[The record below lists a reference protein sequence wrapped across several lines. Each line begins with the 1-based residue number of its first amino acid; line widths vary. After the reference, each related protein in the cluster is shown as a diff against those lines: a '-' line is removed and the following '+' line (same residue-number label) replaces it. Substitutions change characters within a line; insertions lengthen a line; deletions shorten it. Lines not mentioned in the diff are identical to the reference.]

1 MIMLQSSYNWN
12 SLLYQIT
19 RDILHILSKKHFF
32 QFEEIKF
39 YYLQT
44 RLNMFDPKLKVENK
58 YDLVFKQINNN
69 STIVLLKRN
78 Y

>member
-1 MIMLQSSYNWN
+1 MLQSYYSWN

-19 RDILHILSKKHFF
+19 WDILHILWQNHFF
-32 QFEEIKF
+32 QFEKIKF
-39 YYLQT
+39 YYLPI

-58 YDLVFKQINNN
+58 NDLIFKQINNN